1 MQFALKVCTAATDR
15 DGRGGGKQNKVV
27 IGCVRE
33 RHRQTFRVLDIIEEK

>member
-15 DGRGGGKQNKVV
+15 DGRGGEQNKVV